1 MKKSLILL
9 PIFLIFAIVIF
20 FILMSKA
27 ISKEKEKA
35 ITNKNSFVEERI
47 DAIWTIEQGMMSASE
62 LLISIKDSGNYKIY
76 GAQRWN
82 QYVTPYLV

>member
-9 PIFLIFAIVIF
+9 PLFLIFAIVIF

-82 QYVTPYLV
+82 

>member
-9 PIFLIFAIVIF
+9 PLFLIFAIVIF

-47 DAIWTIEQGMMSASE
+47 DAIWTIEEGMMSASE

-82 QYVTPYLV
+82 